1 MGLNFAWGLN
11 FASGEQNLNF
21 RFMKRIETLF
31 CTYAVHTHALI
42 SCLCDAF
49 WKKIVH
55 SRITCHKHHFYQAL
69 TPTPPSFLAAFA
81 RISRVNSGQYGEG
94 PGVWLA
100 SGVFRISA
108 SREEAP
114 KTSRWVVVVE
124 GLGPPRKKV
133 VRKVISLG
141 AFWRSFRHA
150 ENMVSH

>member
-1 MGLNFAWGLN
+1 LLGGLN

-31 CTYAVHTHALI
+31 CTYAVHIHSLI
-42 SCLCDAF
+42 SCLCDAR
-49 WKKIVH
+49 KKIVY
-55 SRITCHKHHFYQAL
+55 SRVTCHKHHFHQAL

-81 RISRVNSGQYGEG
+81 RIPRVNYGQYGEG

-124 GLGPPRKKV
+124 GLGPPTKNFV
-133 VRKVISLG
+133 PKVISLG
-141 AFWRSFRHA
+141 AF
-150 ENMVSH
+150 